1 MSNKTKKLLLLNL
14 PYFIAGLIC
23 TNLGEA
29 WRIAEGA
36 DMSEKLLGF
45 LSAQGTAFSNPTPSL
60 HPMDLLIGV
69 CCGAGLRLAVYLKG
83 KNAKKYRH
91 GMEYGSARWG
101 TQKDIEPF
109 EDPVFANNVILN
121 RTERLMMGNRPK
133 NPANARN
140 KNVLVVGGSGSGKTR
155 FWLKPNLL
163 QCHSSYV
170 VTDLKGDIVIDCGQ
184 ALLKNGYSIRI
195 FNTINFRKSMHYNP
209 FAYIH
214 SEKDILKLTTTL
226 IANTKGDG
234 KAGDEFWT
242 KAETLLYL
250 MQSGMSSEDET
261 ESSTALTPDGNMTLV
276 DDIGEEEDKSSQQFI
291 TLVTKA
297 GNTFYLIIDRDKDG
311 NQNVHFLNMVD
322 EADLLALM
330 DEGQAAKYQ
339 EKEPEVTEPA
349 ETKKPQETEPAPEE
363 QKTESKEKKD
373 SPLPMIM
380 LLLFVIGA
388 AGVGGYLY
396 IKMKGVKPASKKN
409 QPDPDADYHDED
421 EDTLQLPEDDG
432 DEDEEVDVNEDYEAE
447 SDDEPV

>member
-1 MSNKTKKLLLLNL
+1 MKKMMAMLLASVMAAGTFTTTAFAYTGDDVQKNTSVSTAAQETDAEESANAGKKDNTDSIEIDPDMQVLPDGYEVSTDADGNL
-14 PYFIAGLIC
+14 IVTVGGKEYNIG
-23 TNLGEA
+23 
-29 WRIAEGA
+29 
-36 DMSEKLLGF
+36 SEK
-45 LSAQGTAFSNPTPSL
+45 SQKQTGTVVPGITSL
-60 HPMDLLIGV
+60 HFRSGPGMDQEIIGYLHSGDTV
-69 CCGAGLRLAVYLKG
+69 EIVEKCGDWYKV
-83 KNAKKYRH
+83 N
-91 GMEYGSARWG
+91 
-101 TQKDIEPF
+101 F
-109 EDPVFANNVILN
+109 N
-121 RTERLMMGNRPK
+121 
-133 NPANARN
+133 
-140 KNVLVVGGSGSGKTR
+140 GKTGYAHGKY
-155 FWLKPNLL
+155 LN
-163 QCHSSYV
+163 
-170 VTDLKGDIVIDCGQ
+170 VTDSAKD
-184 ALLKNGYSIRI
+184 S
-195 FNTINFRKSMHYNP
+195 SM
-209 FAYIH
+209 F
-214 SEKDILKLTTTL
+214 SEDALKLFL
-226 IANTKGDG
+226 D
-234 KAGDEFWT
+234 
-242 KAETLLYL
+242 L

-261 ESSTALTPDGNMTLV
+261 KSSAALTPEGNMTLV

-330 DEGQAAKYQ
+330 DEEQAAKYQ

-363 QKTESKEKKD
+363 QKTESEEKKA